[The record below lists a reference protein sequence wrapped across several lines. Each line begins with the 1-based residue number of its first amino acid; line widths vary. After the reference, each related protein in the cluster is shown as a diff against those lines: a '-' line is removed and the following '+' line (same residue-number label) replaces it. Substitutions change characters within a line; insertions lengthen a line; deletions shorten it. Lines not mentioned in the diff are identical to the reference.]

1 MATKPTEAFA
11 EYLEK
16 IDDPLQKERLE
27 NILNWVHDTFPN
39 LGMRIAWNQPMF
51 TDHETFIIA
60 FSTAKA
66 HMSVAP
72 EMPVIER
79 FASKVVQAGYTHTNQ
94 LFRIPWKVPVDYEL
108 LKEIIEFNIAD
119 KAECT
124 TFWRK

>member
-1 MATKPTEAFA
+1 MTAKPQEVFA

-27 NILNWVHDTFPN
+27 HVLAWTHEAFPN

-51 TDHETFIIA
+51 TDHDTFIIA

-79 FASKVVQAGYTHTNQ
+79 FANKIVQAGYTHTNQ